1 MSEAPGSPKAARLGS
16 PSWLDGRLVLGVLLV
31 LVSVLVGAKVLSGAD
46 ASQQVWVAS
55 HDLAP
60 GTVLDDRDLING
72 RVRLYGTSG
81 SYVAGPKPVGY
92 VVQRGITA
100 GELLPVSALVD
111 PRKALS
117 LREIALPIGSG
128 HAPPD
133 LAHGQQVDVYV
144 TPDDKSARR
153 VTAKGVDGYAPRL
166 VLSGVTVERVTR
178 SGGLGS
184 SGQDQPVVLTVVP
197 ADVLALVQAMSQGR
211 LDLVRV
217 PRTEQR
223 PLVPAASTSAA
234 ASASTGTATPTPTS
248 TPAP

>member
-1 MSEAPGSPKAARLGS
+1 MSEPPGSPKAARLGS

-31 LVSVLVGAKVLSGAD
+31 LVSVLVGAKVLAGAD

-60 GTVLDDRDLING
+60 GTVLADGDLSRG
-72 RVRLYGTSG
+72 RVRLYDATGL
-81 SYVAGPKPVGY
+81 YVAGSKPVGY
-92 VVQRGITA
+92 VVQRGVTE

-128 HAPPD
+128 HAPSD

-144 TPDDKSARR
+144 TPDDKTARR
-153 VTAKGVDGYAPRL
+153 VTAKGVDPYAPRL

-184 SGQDQPVVLTVVP
+184 SGQDQPVVLTVAPV
-197 ADVLALVQAMSQGR
+197 DVLALVQAMSQGR
-211 LDLVRV
+211 IDLVRV

-223 PLVPAASTSAA
+223 PLSTSTSTSPAA
-234 ASASTGTATPTPTS
+234 PTS
-248 TPAP
+248 TPTSAP